1 MSHMKK
7 APNSRF
13 LSTLLNLPVGSVLW
27 HWINGTI
34 LLKTRTQEKGGDKK
48 WLLTSSQQGEN
59 WQKKCPD
66 NIMNHKAE
74 TVLILTL
81 V

>member
-7 APNSRF
+7 APNSCF
-13 LSTLLNLPVGSVLW
+13 LSTLLNLPFGSVLW

-48 WLLTSSQQGEN
+48 WLLTSS
-59 WQKKCPD
+59 
-66 NIMNHKAE
+66 
-74 TVLILTL
+74 
-81 V
+81 